1 MGSLNLLS
9 CTFRFSN
16 ERSLSTP
23 AKVLSLFDF
32 SLSVVMAGKGDLDK
46 DCSDPIMQF
55 DRSSEVSLVREAR
68 LSGISVKRLEDRLND
83 LRLVA
88 TGLRLSTGRDVS
100 ELSASDK
107 YLSRCHFMDVSAL
120 VANRFDE
127 LSLRCGTEYSVD
139 VEPPD
144 PVRLTWVE

>member
-1 MGSLNLLS
+1 
-9 CTFRFSN
+9 
-16 ERSLSTP
+16 
-23 AKVLSLFDF
+23 
-32 SLSVVMAGKGDLDK
+32 MAGKGDLNK

-88 TGLRLSTGRDVS
+88 NGVRLSVGRDVS
-100 ELSASDK
+100 ELSANDR
-107 YLSRCHFMDVSAL
+107 YLSRCHFVDASTLMAK
-120 VANRFDE
+120 RFDE

-144 PVRLTWVE
+144 PVRFTWVE